1 MSNNEL
7 ITIKSVEDGYYL
19 EFLTEEGKEIS
30 FTFTCLDAAKDLE
43 INGYYEITKDKEVEL
58 CKRVTIIEKGVT
70 RTDVVQGK
78 FETIAATAKL
88 FASFNRKIIIE
99 ETERYLLVHQDYGIV
114 HMGAVVKRKEII

>member
-7 ITIKSVEDGYYL
+7 IIIKSVEDGYYL
-19 EFLTEEGKEIS
+19 EFLTEEGKEAS

-70 RTDVVQGK
+70 RTDVVRGK

-99 ETERYLLVHQDYGIV
+99 EVERYLLVHQDYGIV